1 MSSFHWNKKNK
12 PNKKKIKPFIKE
24 IINHQELEEDEFGD
38 QLQLKEEDDYTIN
51 EYFLY
56 DDVSMQSIKGLL
68 SSTTSLTS
76 VIKIPASSFKCC
88 CKKLR

>member
-56 DDVSMQSIKGLL
+56 
-68 SSTTSLTS
+68 
-76 VIKIPASSFKCC
+76 
-88 CKKLR
+88 